1 MSTNTT
7 VATIPTGWTQITWPY
22 ALNVTSTNVSGSVSS
37 IDYTHAARSVL
48 SAWTSTNKGQ
58 IDDIIGAAK
67 YTTTAVGVST
77 SYWIPGHSVQF
88 ALAGTQASGTQV
100 ASWISYS
107 SWSNFN
113 VQTLTT
119 VGTINNNVVT
129 YSTGGDLFAL
139 NGTTAANVKGT
150 TALTNTS
157 SIYMSAGT
165 TTSTSN
171 GWFDILTSS
180 GGNLVGPLTQGGSF
194 GIKVGDSISYTAGY
208 KVFATST
215 ATTPTA
221 SAVGSGK
228 WTLVDGATALSLSAG
243 VAAAVAMIAF

>member
-119 VGTINNNVVT
+119 VGTINTNVVSF
-129 YSTGGDLFAL
+129 STGGDLFAL
-139 NGTTAANVKGT
+139 NGTTAANLKGT

-157 SIYMSAGT
+157 NVYLSAET
-165 TTSTSN
+165 TTATVN
-171 GWFDILTSS
+171 GWFNILT
-180 GGNLVGPLTQGGSF
+180 
-194 GIKVGDSISYTAGY
+194 
-208 KVFATST
+208 
-215 ATTPTA
+215 
-221 SAVGSGK
+221 
-228 WTLVDGATALSLSAG
+228 
-243 VAAAVAMIAF
+243 